1 MHSDEPF
8 LLLPELKS
16 LSNHALR
23 IFDTSVELRAPLNKV
38 GKQPSQLQ
46 VNCFEKGIEMETFK
60 LNYKKLISE
69 TSQ

>member
-23 IFDTSVELRAPLNKV
+23 IFDTSVELRPPLNKV

-46 VNCFEKGIEMETFK
+46 VFFEKGIKKKYFK
-60 LNYKKLISE
+60 
-69 TSQ
+69 